1 MAKQQRDLANE
12 AHWRDVFQQFATSG
26 LSVRGFCRRESLS
39 ESNFYAWRRT
49 LAELENHH
57 AERDQQP
64 DDCAATA
71 SSPTPPSPAP
81 AIVPLRLA
89 LVLASVRESAEPIPS
104 GFPSLALELA
114 RGRRNAHT

>member
-39 ESNFYAWRRT
+39 EANFYAWRRT

-64 DDCAATA
+64 V
-71 SSPTPPSPAP
+71 PPLHLR
-81 AIVPLRLA
+81 PLRL
-89 LVLASVRESAEPIPS
+89 LCRSASP
-104 GFPSLALELA
+104 
-114 RGRRNAHT
+114 